1 MSANVEIRRN
11 ALRSTG
17 LVGSV
22 AIAEYGDRGGL
33 RDRRHVLR
41 ARSRFVE
48 LCDRLGFGRA
58 ENLEGDGTL
67 ERVDEGLRRFVA
79 ADAARKILYWT
90 GHGHASEEDG
100 YVLACRGSYEPGRP
114 HPVATRAMPF
124 TRLLERLAQVHGSE
138 LLVIVDACESQ
149 QTLDG
154 TRGLHAALR
163 RYREA
168 SRETGP
174 ARDGFMV
181 LATAG
186 ADRSVEESLWV
197 DWFQDTL
204 ADRSLELDGTVRP
217 FEPTAPFLLVPDLLE
232 AIDRR
237 AVDAGYEDATLRP
250 SYVEVH
256 SLTRRFLHNPHY
268 DSSDAVYRSADLPP
282 DQEPWLAPEQF
293 GPVNDGLLP
302 SHFSGRV
309 RPLSRLVTWTASQS
323 RGMLVV
329 TGPAGTGKTALLAR
343 LALLSVRRRMQA
355 LDPAPPPQTVPRP
368 GSIHGAVSCHGMSLH
383 SLAHSLL
390 RALAPLGAEVPH
402 DAGITAREAVERIS
416 ALVPRVGGVTL
427 LVDGLD
433 EAMPGQA
440 HEIARRLLNPLSRCP
455 GVKLVVGTRA
465 HPRRA
470 VDGGA
475 RESLIDALDGSS
487 PVLDLDHDRDTERD
501 VAALVAILLAD
512 TPRSPYAGP
521 ENAALR
527 REAAALV
534 ARRCGR
540 RFLVARLAARALA
553 RQPAPLSTDAL
564 DLFVQRGGGELRAR
578 MADELNVLDPG
589 DRDRYA
595 ELLLPLAVVQGPGLA
610 DPGLWLT
617 LANKLRRRRTPEIT
631 REMLDAMLHQLKR
644 VLITTEGRPGLPPL
658 HRLDH
663 ASYGTALL
671 ERARLTEGAAHRRVF
686 DALHRPAGDWEHAHD
701 YTLAYLGAHAAQVP
715 VGPDDPPDEQHPLE
729 QLFLDPEFLVR
740 TDPDV
745 MLPLTGQSAGVCEEA
760 DLYRRVS
767 TRFRD
772 HRSLALRRAVLA
784 AEALVGHPD
793 LHEALDRL
801 PGFAERGWREVWTNS
816 TPRAAELTLP
826 APLGGALA
834 VDWSRAGLLSLAGRG
849 EIVGRR
855 AETGAYV
862 HTRRAPQDRAPD
874 SVFTAVRA
882 ASLRGRRI
890 TASHD
895 GRSLYLWWGDE
906 RLPRRTYN
914 WDGSIGALDA
924 APCGDGV
931 QIVAADGRRV
941 WAWRLAMAS
950 GGAPGDQDVR
960 HDVLSVSADRVAL
973 LALRDRCFLL
983 TAAGSLVLHELH
995 GKLYADRPLVRDGR
1009 EFHNAPDARYCA
1021 AAALAEDADHG
1032 FVAVA
1037 EAGTDR
1043 DTVTVWRVSAPGHGD
1058 PDIVRVARF
1067 DSPARQIAL
1076 GKQGAV
1082 LLLALHEG
1090 GRVRVRSLTDDTVDA
1105 VLRLAAPRGG
1115 LAFDPAGTG
1124 RLAVG
1129 DGDEV
1134 RVVDTAALNHAG
1146 SASQPLSGE
1155 AWPRIAVATASTGS
1169 VLLVRATGA
1178 RVLLGVHT
1186 PLRGQAGPEV
1196 AFSRG
1201 QRVTA
1206 VSALWHDGAWHV
1218 AAAAGRRVRLWR
1230 LAEDLTEWT
1239 EDDPV
1244 ELGGDVN
1251 EIVPGLALVPAIEGG
1266 CRLFVPDGWRV
1277 VPYGRKDNAWT
1288 AQPAIDA
1295 AQVKVCEVAARTVDG
1310 QTWVVANCGDAL
1322 TLWKSTASG
1331 FRCVEQRAA
1340 APDQRVGVILTTRLD
1355 GGVRVPLLA
1364 WTEAGTVRLAEYND
1378 GEWSA
1383 SQFSSPHGPPTAL
1396 AFAGTARQPL
1406 LLAFGGT
1413 GTVTMRDVAGEAR
1426 LDELAI
1432 PYRGTEVQAANAVHS
1447 PRHGL
1452 TLFVQGRDRC
1462 DQVRIPQDRLA
1473 AALRRG

>member
-1 MSANVEIRRN
+1 MSADVEIRRN

-22 AIAEYGDRGGL
+22 AIAEYGERGGL

-48 LCDRLGFGRA
+48 LCDRLGFDRA

-67 ERVDEGLRRFVA
+67 ERVDEGLRQFVA

-90 GHGHASEEDG
+90 GHGHFSEEDG

-124 TRLLERLAQVHGSE
+124 TRLLERLAQVHGCE

-154 TRGLHAALR
+154 TPWLHAALR
-163 RYREA
+163 RHREA

-174 ARDGFMV
+174 ARDGFVV

-186 ADRSVEESLWV
+186 ADRPVEESLWV
-197 DWFQDTL
+197 DWLQDTL
-204 ADRSLELDGTVRP
+204 ADRSLELDDTVRP

-250 SYVEVH
+250 AYVEVH
-256 SLTRRFLHNPHY
+256 SLSRRFLHNPHY

-343 LALLSVRRRMQA
+343 LALLSVRRRVQA

-368 GSIHGAVSCHGMSLH
+368 GSVHGAVSCHGMSLH

-390 RALAPLGAEVPH
+390 RALAPLGAEVPY

-487 PVLDLDHDRDTERD
+487 PLLDLDHDRDTERD
-501 VAALVAILLAD
+501 VAALVIILLAD
-512 TPRSPYAGP
+512 TPGSPYAGP

-540 RFLVARLAARALA
+540 RFLVARMAARALA
-553 RQPAPLSTDAL
+553 RQSAPLSADAL

-610 DPGLWLT
+610 DPDLWLT
-617 LANKLRRRRTPEIT
+617 MANKLRHRRTPEIT
-631 REMLDAMLHQLKR
+631 REMLDAMLYRLKR

-686 DALHRPAGDWEHAHD
+686 DVLHRPAGDWERAHD

-745 MLPLTGQSAGVCEEA
+745 MLPLTGQSAGTCEEA
-760 DLYRRVS
+760 DLYRRVGA
-767 TRFRD
+767 RFRD

-784 AEALVGHPD
+784 AEAFVSHPD
-793 LHEALDRL
+793 LYEALERL

-816 TPRAAELTLP
+816 APQAAELTLP

-834 VDWSRAGLLSLAGRG
+834 LDWSRAGLLSLAGRG

-862 HTRRAPQDRAPD
+862 HTRRAPRDRAQD
-874 SVFTAVRA
+874 AVFTAVRE

-895 GRSLYLWWGDE
+895 GRSLHLWWGDE

-941 WAWRLAMAS
+941 WAWRLAVAS
-950 GGAPGDQDVR
+950 GGAPGDRDVR
-960 HDVLSVSADRVAL
+960 HDVLSVPADRVAL

-995 GKLYADRPLVRDGR
+995 GKFYADRPLVRDGR
-1009 EFHNAPDARYCA
+1009 EFHNAPDVRYCA

-1037 EAGTDR
+1037 EAGADR
-1043 DTVTVWRVSAPGHGD
+1043 DAVTVWRVAAPGHGD

-1082 LLLALHEG
+1082 PLLALHEG

-1105 VLRLAAPRGG
+1105 VLRLAAPRSG

-1134 RVVDTAALNHAG
+1134 RVVDTAALTGAG
-1146 SASQPLSGE
+1146 SAPQPVSGE
-1155 AWPRIAVATASTGS
+1155 AWPRIAVASASTGS
-1169 VLLVRATGA
+1169 ILLARATGE
-1178 RVLLGVHT
+1178 RVLLAVHT
-1186 PLRGQAGPEV
+1186 PLRGQAGTEV

-1206 VSALWHDGAWHV
+1206 VSALWHDGAWLV
-1218 AAAAGRRVRLWR
+1218 AAAAGRRVRVWR

-1244 ELGGDVN
+1244 ELAGDVN
-1251 EIVPGLALVPAIEGG
+1251 EMVPGLALVPAPEGG
-1266 CRLFVPDGWRV
+1266 CLLFVPDGWRV
-1277 VPYGRKDNAWT
+1277 VPYGRKGNAWT
-1288 AQPAIDA
+1288 AEPAIDA
-1295 AQVKVCEVAARTVDG
+1295 AQVKVCDVAARTADG
-1310 QTWVVANCGDAL
+1310 QTWVVADCGDAL
-1322 TLWKSTASG
+1322 TLWQSTASG
-1331 FRCVEQRAA
+1331 FRCVEKRAA
-1340 APDQRVGVILTTRLD
+1340 APDQRVGVVLTTRLD
-1355 GGVRVPLLA
+1355 GGARVPLVA
-1364 WTEAGTVRLAEYND
+1364 WIEAGTVRLAEYND
-1378 GEWSA
+1378 GEWSVGR
-1383 SQFSSPHGPPTAL
+1383 FSAPHGPPTAL

-1406 LLAFGGT
+1406 LLAFGGA
-1413 GTVTMRDVAGEAR
+1413 GTVTVRGVAGDVW

-1432 PYRGTEVQAANAVHS
+1432 PYRGMEVQAANAAHS

-1452 TLFVQGRDRC
+1452 TLFVQDRDRC
-1462 DQVRIPQDRLA
+1462 DQVRIPQDRMA
-1473 AALRRG
+1473 AALRRR

>member
-1 MSANVEIRRN
+1 MSADVEIRRN

-22 AIAEYGDRGGL
+22 AIAEYGERGGL

-90 GHGHASEEDG
+90 GHGHATEDDR
-100 YVLACRGSYEPGRP
+100 YVLACRGSYEPGQP

-138 LLVIVDACESQ
+138 LLVIIDACESQ

-154 TRGLHAALR
+154 TPWLHEALR
-163 RYREA
+163 RHQDA
-168 SRETGP
+168 GP

-186 ADRSVEESLWV
+186 ADRPVEESLWV
-197 DWFQDTL
+197 DWLQDTL

-250 SYVEVH
+250 AYVEVH
-256 SLTRRFLHNPHY
+256 SLSRRFLHNPHY

-343 LALLSVRRRMQA
+343 LALLSVRRRVQA

-368 GSIHGAVSCHGMSLH
+368 GSVHGAVSCHGMSLH

-501 VAALVAILLAD
+501 VAALVVIILAD
-512 TPRSPYAGP
+512 TPGSPYAGP

-553 RQPAPLSTDAL
+553 RQSTPLSADVL

-589 DRDRYA
+589 DRDRFA

-631 REMLDAMLHQLKR
+631 REMLDAMLYRLKR
-644 VLITTEGRPGLPPL
+644 VLITAEGRPGLPPL

-686 DALHRPAGDWEHAHD
+686 DALHRPAGDWGRAHN

-729 QLFLDPEFLVR
+729 QLFLDPEFLVW

-745 MLPLTGQSAGVCEEA
+745 MLPLTGQSAGTCEGA
-760 DLYRRVS
+760 DLYRRVGA
-767 TRFRD
+767 RFRD
-772 HRSLALRRAVLA
+772 HRSPALRRAVLA
-784 AEALVGHPD
+784 AEAFVSHPD

-816 TPRAAELTLP
+816 APQAAELTLP

-834 VDWSRAGLLSLAGRG
+834 LDWSRAGLLSLAGRG

-862 HTRRAPQDRAPD
+862 HTRRAPQDRARD
-874 SVFTAVRA
+874 VVFTAVRE

-895 GRSLYLWWGDE
+895 GRSLHLWWGDE
-906 RLPRRTYN
+906 RLPRRTYS

-941 WAWRLAMAS
+941 WAWRWAVTS
-950 GGAPGDQDVR
+950 GGAPGDRDVR
-960 HDVLSVSADRVAL
+960 HDVLSVPADRVAL

-983 TAAGSLVLHELH
+983 TAADSLVLHELH

-1009 EFHNAPDARYCA
+1009 EFHNAPDVRYCA

-1037 EAGTDR
+1037 EAGADR
-1043 DTVTVWRVSAPGHGD
+1043 DAVTVWRVSAPGHGD

-1082 LLLALHEG
+1082 PLLALHEG
-1090 GRVRVRSLTDDTVDA
+1090 RRVRVRSLTDDTVDA
-1105 VLRLAAPRGG
+1105 VLRLAAPRSG
-1115 LAFDPAGTG
+1115 LAFDPTGTG

-1134 RVVDTAALNHAG
+1134 RVVDTAALTGAG
-1146 SASQPLSGE
+1146 SAPQPVSGE

-1169 VLLVRATGA
+1169 MLLARATGE

-1186 PLRGQAGPEV
+1186 PLRGQAGTEV

-1206 VSALWHDGAWHV
+1206 VSALWHDGAWLV
-1218 AAAAGRRVRLWR
+1218 AAAAGRRVRVWR
-1230 LAEDLTEWT
+1230 LAEALTEWT

-1244 ELGGDVN
+1244 ELDGDVN
-1251 EIVPGLALVPAIEGG
+1251 EIVPGLALVPAPEGG
-1266 CRLFVPDGWRV
+1266 CLLFVPDGWRV
-1277 VPYGRKDNAWT
+1277 VPYSRKGNAWT

-1295 AQVKVCEVAARTVDG
+1295 AQVKVCDVAARTADG

-1322 TLWKSTASG
+1322 TLWQSTASG

-1340 APDQRVGVILTTRLD
+1340 APDQRVGVVLTTRLD
-1355 GGVRVPLLA
+1355 GGARVPLVA
-1364 WTEAGTVRLAEYND
+1364 WTEAGTVRLAEYDD

-1383 SQFSSPHGPPTAL
+1383 SRFSSPHGPPTAL

-1413 GTVTMRDVAGEAR
+1413 GTVTIRDVAGDAR

-1432 PYRGTEVQAANAVHS
+1432 PYRGTEVHAANAVHS